1 MADNKPVKVI
11 KATTKKQSI
20 AGDLGKY
27 AMDEIIVPKSKEV
40 MRDMFTGIVNM
51 FAEAARSSMDKFLY
65 PDGGAPTRSTGQ
77 RYYTGTT
84 NYTSYSRPI
93 AQQYQPSNQ
102 QVRDNIGQRSGVDV
116 KCIWVSTEEDAKDI
130 LSTLCEEIDN
140 YNKAKVATLYEK
152 IGEKTTFA
160 DFKYGW
166 TNKDDLKYYYD
177 SSSPDPNAKW
187 FIDLPK
193 PVDITTV

>member
-1 MADNKPVKVI
+1 
-11 KATTKKQSI
+11 
-20 AGDLGKY
+20 
-27 AMDEIIVPKSKEV
+27 MDEIIVPKSKEV

-51 FAEAARSSMDKFLY
+51 FAEAARSSLDKFLY
-65 PDGGAPTRSTGQ
+65 PDGGAPTKMSSS

-93 AQQYQPSNQ
+93 GQYQPSNQ

-116 KCIWVSTEEDAKDI
+116 KCIWVSTEDDAKDI
-130 LSTLCEEIDN
+130 LNTLSEEIDN
-140 YNKAKVATLYEK
+140 YGKAKVATLYEK

-166 TNKDDLKYYYD
+166 AKKEDLRYVYD

-193 PVDITTV
+193 PIDITTV